1 MLVSTVALGVTV
13 VSAGAEE
20 VPTNAVVAGTEI
32 AGVIVGY
39 TTAAAA
45 TGFCGSALVS
55 VACIGFCCGCC

>member
-20 VPTNAVVAGTEI
+20 VPTKAVVAGTEM
-32 AGVIVGY
+32 AGVGVGY

-45 TGFCGSALVS
+45 TGFWGSTLVT
-55 VACIGFCCGCC
+55 VDCIVFCCGCC